1 MSADRYADAAEGW
14 AAGASLVYGPLAA
27 ELVGRSPHRLAGRR
41 VLDAGAGTGLGSAAL
56 LAAGA
61 RPVALDR
68 SHDMLRWDRARRPPA
83 LVADVLR
90 LPLRDRAVDDTLAA
104 FVLNHLREPVAGM
117 CELARVTRP
126 GGAVLASAY
135 ATTSHSAAR
144 DALDEEL
151 RRRGFTPPG
160 WYLDIKA
167 LAMPKVGS
175 AAAMAAVARAAGL
188 AEIRVDER
196 EVDVGV
202 HGAGELVDYRLGQ
215 AQHVAWLAAM
225 PAPRRAA
232 LRAEL
237 VAAIAPVMAPFT
249 PTVVFLAAKS
259 AG

>member
-1 MSADRYADAAEGW
+1 
-14 AAGASLVYGPLAA
+14 
-27 ELVGRSPHRLAGRR
+27 
-41 VLDAGAGTGLGSAAL
+41 
-56 LAAGA
+56 
-61 RPVALDR
+61 
-68 SHDMLRWDRARRPPA
+68 MLRWDQARRPPS

-90 LPLRDRAVDDTLAA
+90 LPLLDRAVDDTLAA

-117 CELARVTRP
+117 RELARVTRP

-151 RRRGFTPPG
+151 RRRGFTPPD
-160 WYLDIKA
+160 WYLDVKA
-167 LAMPKVGS
+167 LATPEVGS
-175 AAAMAAVARAAGL
+175 AAAMAAVACAAGL
-188 AEIRVDER
+188 VEIRVDER

-202 HGAGELVDYRLGQ
+202 HSPGELVDYRLGQ

-225 PAPRRAA
+225 PAARRAA

-259 AG
+259 GG